1 MSKGYIS
8 AEFDFN
14 ERVRQHAP
22 LVKRIAMQMVGRL
35 GDHVPFDDLYQE
47 GMTGLIDALQK
58 YTPTPDASFE
68 TYASLRIRGAMYDAC
83 RREDWIPRY
92 QRDKVSTIQ
101 KEILRLQHVLQRQP
115 KEQEVADAVG
125 MSLADYQDALNNM
138 SHLTLIDDVPEEL
151 LPRSE
156 AEHTQDEIFRK
167 QVMTKLSALL
177 PQLSGKQQMV
187 LALHYQEDLSYRDI
201 AKVMSLTPGRISQLH
216 TQAMLSLRAMMDAN

>member
-1 MSKGYIS
+1 MNKGYVS
-8 AEFDFN
+8 AELDFN
-14 ERVRQHAP
+14 ERIRRHAP

-58 YTPTPDASFE
+58 YSPSPGATFE
-68 TYASLRIRGAMYDAC
+68 TYASVRIRGAMYDAC

-101 KEILRLQHVLQRQP
+101 KAILRLQHELQRQP
-115 KEQEVADAVG
+115 REQEVASALG
-125 MSLADYQDALNNM
+125 MDLSEYQAALDNM
-138 SHLTLIDDVPEEL
+138 SHLTLIEDVPEEL

-156 AEHTQDEIFRK
+156 GDQAQDDLFRK
-167 QVMTKLSALL
+167 EVMAQLSVFL
-177 PQLSGKQQMV
+177 PQLSEKQQLV
-187 LALHYQEDLSYRDI
+187 LALHYQEELSYRDI

-216 TQAMLSLRAMMDAN
+216 TQAMLSLRAMLGAV

>member
-1 MSKGYIS
+1 MWFCFHG
-8 AEFDFN
+8 
-14 ERVRQHAP
+14 
-22 LVKRIAMQMVGRL
+22 
-35 GDHVPFDDLYQE
+35 
-47 GMTGLIDALQK
+47 K

-177 PQLSGKQQMV
+177 PQLSDKQQMV